1 MKNKKG
7 FTLIEL
13 LAVIV
18 IIGII
23 TSIVVVNVGKYIG
36 ESREKSYDILVET
49 IKDASELYVTSNI
62 GLFPSLTVPSS
73 TFDITLQDLVNEK
86 YLELPIIDERTGE
99 DIPLT
104 TTITVTVVNENRI
117 SINFNYE

>member
-62 GLFPSLTVPSS
+62 GLFPSLNVPSS

-86 YLELPIIDERTGE
+86 YLELPITDERTGE

>member
-36 ESREKSYDILVET
+36 ESREKSYDILVKT
-49 IKDASELYVTSNI
+49 IKDASELYVTSNT
-62 GLFPSLTVPSS
+62 GLFPSLNVPSS

-99 DIPLT
+99 DIPLV
-104 TTITVTVVNENRI
+104 TTITITVVNENRI
-117 SINFNYE
+117 SVNFNYE

>member
-13 LAVIV
+13 LAFIV

-49 IKDASELYVTSNI
+49 IKDASELYVTSNT
-62 GLFPSLTVPSS
+62 GLFPSLNVPSS

-86 YLELPIIDERTGE
+86 YLEFPITDERTGE

>member
-1 MKNKKG
+1 LKNKKG

-99 DIPLT
+99 DVPLT

-117 SINFNYE
+117 SISFNYE

>member
-99 DIPLT
+99 DVLHQYTFLKSFEILLFLLQLT
-104 TTITVTVVNENRI
+104 
-117 SINFNYE
+117 Y

>member
-1 MKNKKG
+1 LKNKKG

-49 IKDASELYVTSNI
+49 IKDASELYVTSNT
-62 GLFPSLTVPSS
+62 GLFPSLNVPSS

-86 YLELPIIDERTGE
+86 YLELPITDERTGE

>member
-86 YLELPIIDERTGE
+86 YLELPITDERTGE
-99 DIPLT
+99 DIPLV
-104 TTITVTVVNENRI
+104 TTITITVVNENRI
-117 SINFNYE
+117 SVNFNYE

>member
-1 MKNKKG
+1 LKNKKG

-99 DIPLT
+99 DVPLT

>member
-49 IKDASELYVTSNI
+49 IKDASELYVTSNT
-62 GLFPSLTVPSS
+62 GLFPSLNVQSS

-99 DIPLT
+99 DIPLV
-104 TTITVTVVNENRI
+104 TTITITVVNENRI
-117 SINFNYE
+117 SVNFNYE

>member
-99 DIPLT
+99 DVPLT

-117 SINFNYE
+117 SISFNYE

>member
-49 IKDASELYVTSNI
+49 IKDASELYVTSNT
-62 GLFPSLTVPSS
+62 GLFPSLNVPSS

-99 DIPLT
+99 DIPLV
-104 TTITVTVVNENRI
+104 TTITITVVNENRI
-117 SINFNYE
+117 SVNFNYE